1 MSIKIKNDFDGS
13 NPTAEMP
20 KISFSCGL
28 DKKIVDCCRQSF
40 FFILTIKRV
49 CLNNLGEIIYIM
61 FNYVLDFDVR

>member
-28 DKKIVDCCRQSF
+28 DKKRQTCFRDKFVS
-40 FFILTIKRV
+40 FFILK
-49 CLNNLGEIIYIM
+49 
-61 FNYVLDFDVR
+61 